1 MLTIKAIRGGQ
12 TLNLSNNVNYALIS
26 AAGVTPPKAEVN
38 TSPLATKDGSLF
50 NSSRLQNRNIVL
62 TVCPV
67 GNVEQARLGLYSFF
81 KAKQAVQLELKT
93 ASRDVV
99 IDGWVESVNGDLFS
113 PRQAIQISIICPD
126 PYFRDKDE
134 TVVNYSSQAATL
146 VNGSDDAVGFVT
158 EFTASGAVEGVTL
171 VNSTNGQ
178 SFAVSVTLAS
188 GDKLILNTKRG
199 EKSVKKVHNGTET
212 SVINLMDV
220 NSDWVQLEVGSNSLS
235 FSCTSGAANLSA
247 KSVLQQIYE
256 GV

>member
-1 MLTIKAIRGGQ
+1 M
-12 TLNLSNNVNYALIS
+12 
-26 AAGVTPPKAEVN
+26 
-38 TSPLATKDGSLF
+38 
-50 NSSRLQNRNIVL
+50 
-62 TVCPV
+62 
-67 GNVEQARLGLYSFF
+67 
-81 KAKQAVQLELKT
+81 QLELKT

-99 IDGWVESVNGDLFS
+99 IDGWVESVSGDLFTI
-113 PRQAIQISIICPD
+113 RQAIQISIICPD

-146 VNGSDDAVGFVT
+146 VNGSDDSVGFVT

-178 SFAVSVTLAS
+178 SFVVSVTLAS

-199 EKSVKKVHNGTET
+199 EKSVKKVHDGTET

-220 NSDWVQLEVGSNSLS
+220 GSDWVQLEVGSNSLS
-235 FSCTSGAANLSA
+235 FTCTSGAANLSA